1 MSLLLKRLKI
11 LNNFKNPKLL
21 DIIKN
26 GWIGIDDYAL
36 LVDLPSDGTS
46 RGYVTLNKLEIKK
59 AKECFLE
66 LDTMSVLLKDVIK

>member
-1 MSLLLKRLKI
+1 MTK
-11 LNNFKNPKLL
+11 PKLL

-46 RGYVTLNKLEIKK
+46 RGYVTLNKMEIKK
-59 AKECFLE
+59 AKDCFKELE
-66 LDTMSVLLKDVIK
+66 NMKKPLKDIMK